1 MKKGWK
7 YTDFLE
13 DAGDIEY
20 AHLYCGKSLEEACPE
35 HLKEEFEK
43 ARKKI
48 EAFMRSFSEVGLT
61 LDDAS
66 IFDTAPEKFVN
77 EFYQVKNEISSHV
90 LTNYE
95 KPQNYDF
102 LLDLTK
108 MVEKIRNRSL
118 CVQKENLKQ
127 VLHNPK
133 VRNFYKSID
142 KISNYVDYD
151 IFKTKTGRLSTKKGS
166 FPILNLNKDFRK
178 MLESS
183 NGCYIELDFNA
194 AELRTLLAL
203 SNKKQPDEDL
213 HEWNA
218 KNVYRGLQS
227 REEAK
232 KRIFAWLYNPDS
244 KDYVSNRAYNRNA
257 VLKEYYDG
265 EYVTNPFG
273 RRIKADDYHALNY
286 LIQSSSN
293 DIFLRQALKINKML
307 EDSKSHVA
315 FLMHDSVVIDMD
327 KDDRH
332 LITEL
337 VDTFAETDF
346 GKFLVNV
353 KIGKNF
359 GGMRAV

>member
-183 NGCYIELDFNA
+183 NGC
-194 AELRTLLAL
+194 
-203 SNKKQPDEDL
+203 
-213 HEWNA
+213 
-218 KNVYRGLQS
+218 
-227 REEAK
+227 
-232 KRIFAWLYNPDS
+232 
-244 KDYVSNRAYNRNA
+244 
-257 VLKEYYDG
+257 
-265 EYVTNPFG
+265 
-273 RRIKADDYHALNY
+273 
-286 LIQSSSN
+286 
-293 DIFLRQALKINKML
+293 
-307 EDSKSHVA
+307 
-315 FLMHDSVVIDMD
+315 
-327 KDDRH
+327 
-332 LITEL
+332 
-337 VDTFAETDF
+337 
-346 GKFLVNV
+346 
-353 KIGKNF
+353 
-359 GGMRAV
+359 